1 MSVMPEHASP
11 SRDEAPGILIVTPT
25 YNEAG
30 SLADTVAAILVAAPA
45 AHVLVVDDAS
55 PDGTG
60 VIADRL
66 ASADPRVTVLHRAG
80 KQGLGRAYVAGFRVA
95 LDRGYDVI
103 VEMDADGSHPAS
115 ALPALVAGLDD
126 PGVGLA
132 IGSRYVPGG
141 GLADW
146 AAGRRLLS
154 RAGNAYARFMLRLGV
169 RDVTAGY
176 RAYRAEV
183 LRELPLDEIDS
194 RGYCFQIDMTLRTLD
209 AGWRIVERPIEFRE
223 RTSGRSKMSKAIVVE
238 AMWRVTVW
246 GVVRLIRRPRPHVH
260 PRPIGPGLS
269 TDDGLPARTL
279 DQSP

>member
-1 MSVMPEHASP
+1 MSVMPEHASAP
-11 SRDEAPGILIVTPT
+11 RDRAPRILIVTPT
-25 YNEAG
+25 YDEAG
-30 SLADTVAAILVAAPA
+30 SVAGTVASILAASPE

-60 VIADRL
+60 AIADAL
-66 ASADPRVTVLHRAG
+66 AAADPRVSVLHRDG

-115 ALPALVAGLDD
+115 ALPVLLAALADD

-154 RAGNAYARFMLRLGV
+154 RIGNAYARIMLRLGV

-176 RAYRAEV
+176 RAYRADV

-194 RGYCFQIDMTLRTLD
+194 RGYCFQIDMTLRTVD

-223 RTSGRSKMSKAIVVE
+223 RTAGRSKMSRAIVAE
-238 AMWRVTVW
+238 AMLRVTVW
-246 GVVRLIRRPRPHVH
+246 GITRLVRPTPRVSRPM
-260 PRPIGPGLS
+260 PGANA
-269 TDDGLPARTL
+269 TP
-279 DQSP
+279 

>member
-1 MSVMPEHASP
+1 MPAEP
-11 SRDEAPGILIVTPT
+11 TRPRVLVVTPT
-25 YNEAG
+25 YDEAG
-30 SLADTVAAILVAAPA
+30 SIAATVAAVLAATPE

-60 VIADRL
+60 EIADRL
-66 ASADPRVTVLHRAG
+66 AAADPRITVLHRAG
-80 KQGLGRAYVAGFRVA
+80 KEGLGRAYVAGFDVA
-95 LDRGYDVI
+95 LARGYDVI

-115 ALPALVAGLDD
+115 ALPSLLAALAAD
-126 PGVGLA
+126 PTTGLA

-154 RAGNAYARFMLRLGV
+154 RAGNAYARALLRLRV

-183 LRELPLDEIDS
+183 LRGMPLHEIDS

-209 AGWRIVERPIEFRE
+209 AGWGVVERPIEFRE
-223 RTSGRSKMSKAIVVE
+223 RTAGRSKMSRAIVVE
-238 AMWRVTVW
+238 AMLRVTVW
-246 GVVRLIRRPRPHVH
+246 GVGRALRPRRAV
-260 PRPIGPGLS
+260 
-269 TDDGLPARTL
+269 
-279 DQSP
+279 SPSPLAS

>member
-1 MSVMPEHASP
+1 MPDVASTP
-11 SRDEAPGILIVTPT
+11 RNGTLRTLVVTPT
-25 YNEAG
+25 YDEAG
-30 SLADTVAAILVAAPA
+30 SLADTVAAILAAVPDV
-45 AHVLVVDDAS
+45 HVLVVDDAS

-60 VIADRL
+60 AIADGL
-66 ASADPRVTVLHRAG
+66 AAADPRVTVLHRPG

-115 ALPALVAGLDD
+115 ALPALLAALGDD
-126 PGVGLA
+126 PAIGLA

-154 RAGNAYARFMLRLGV
+154 RAGNAYARAMLRLGV

-183 LRELPLDEIDS
+183 LRALPLDEINS
-194 RGYCFQIDMTLRTLD
+194 RGYCFQIDMTRRTLD
-209 AGWRIVERPIEFRE
+209 AGWRIAERPIEFRE
-223 RTSGRSKMSKAIVVE
+223 RTAGRSKMSKAIVVE

-246 GVVRLIRRPRPHVH
+246 GLTRLVRPKPRVSRPTR
-260 PRPIGPGLS
+260 GANATS
-269 TDDGLPARTL
+269 
-279 DQSP
+279 